1 MSHLPLLS
9 PSIALIAGAL
19 VGSLHASS
27 PAQQVQD
34 PAAQGLGFWNAE
46 QWVPLEADGTS
57 IGLRFEDGVRDAQ
70 IRSLLATLP
79 GLAAGQADSA
89 LIHVGHTVYLN
100 TAAGTS
106 AADAWKLCDEAL
118 QQPGVMSASPR
129 LWAPHQDPYYLTEE
143 VLVRWHEGTSAAQRE
158 ALTSGLQR
166 TATLDY
172 TFNPGDVYRV
182 PAGQDALA
190 ISNQLA
196 ESGLVEF
203 AIPDFQ
209 LLRVT
214 YAGTNDPLYGNQWHL
229 ESTGQNGAGVDEDID
244 VEGAWDITR
253 GTSSVITA
261 VVDTGVELLHP
272 DLVEN
277 LVQGIDVL
285 SNDNDPKAE
294 DGRWLIFNWYESH
307 STSVSGVVSARGDN
321 GAGVSGVAPRA
332 KVMPIRFLSE
342 LFGPTPTV
350 QDEAD
355 AFNFACANGAS
366 VINNSWGPVAGATLP
381 ASTKAAIDNCNQNG
395 RGGLGSII
403 FFAAGNSGS
412 NNSNNGYAAYPG
424 VLGVTAVNDQGV
436 LSNYS
441 SYGPTVD
448 VCAPSNG
455 GVNGI
460 TTTDRLGSVG
470 YDNGDY
476 TDAFGG
482 TSSASPTAAGVMALI
497 LSAAPHLTR
506 AEAIEVLLTTTDIVD
521 PANGNYD
528 LNGHSDWYG
537 YGRANAAAAV
547 AEAATRAS
555 GGVANTLYLNGP
567 TFPAA
572 GTSPVF
578 NFSGA
583 GATQPFYAV
592 WSTGAYGSTFQGH
605 AFDVNSGFQLLST
618 GTTDASGNGSFSATL
633 PPAAAGLLVMLEVA
647 SADPMTGAWTD
658 SNGHLMLIL

>member
-1 MSHLPLLS
+1 MSHFIPFLS
-9 PSIALIAGAL
+9 PTTALIAGAL
-19 VGSLHASS
+19 AVGSLQAQE
-27 PAQQVQD
+27 PA
-34 PAAQGLGFWNAE
+34 PQGLGFWNAE
-46 QWVPLEADGTS
+46 QWIPLEADGSS
-57 IGLRFEDGVRDAQ
+57 IGLRFEDGLNQAQ
-70 IRSLLATLP
+70 IRQLLSQLPSLAN
-79 GLAAGQADSA
+79 GQADQA
-89 LIHVGHTVYLN
+89 LIHLGHTVYLN
-100 TAAGTS
+100 TAVGTTS
-106 AADAWKLCDEAL
+106 ADAWKLCQEAL
-118 QQPGVMSASPR
+118 QMPGVMSASPK

-143 VLVRWHEGTSAAQRE
+143 ILVRWQPGTSAAVRE
-158 ALTSGLQR
+158 AWTSDLTR
-166 TATLDY
+166 TASLDY
-172 TFNPGDVYRV
+172 ANNPGDVYRV
-182 PAGQDALA
+182 PAGQDALH

-214 YAGTNDPLYGNQWHL
+214 YAGTNDPIYGDQWHL

-253 GTSSVITA
+253 GTSTVVTA
-261 VVDTGVELLHP
+261 VVDTGVELQHP
-272 DLVEN
+272 DLIDN

-307 STSVSGVVSARGDN
+307 STSVSGVVAARGDN
-321 GAGVSGVAPRA
+321 GIGVSGVAPRS

-342 LFGPTPTV
+342 LFGPSPTT

-355 AFNFACANGAS
+355 AFNFACANGAA
-366 VINNSWGPVAGATLP
+366 VINNSWGPAFGATLP

-395 RGGLGSII
+395 RGGLGSIV
-403 FFAAGNSGS
+403 FFAAGNGGS
-412 NNSNNGYAAYPG
+412 NNSNNGYAAYSG

-460 TTTDRLGSVG
+460 TTTDRLGNIG
-470 YDNGDY
+470 YSNGDY
-476 TDAFGG
+476 TDGFGG

-497 LSAAPHLTR
+497 LSANPLLTR
-506 AEAIEVLLTTTDIVD
+506 NEAIEVLLTTTDIVD

-528 LNGHSDWYG
+528 VNGHSDWYG

-547 AEAATRAS
+547 AEAAARAATGAS
-555 GGVANTLYLNGP
+555 NTLYLNGP

-572 GTSPVF
+572 GTSPAF
-578 NFSGA
+578 DLSGA
-583 GATQPFYAV
+583 AANIPFYAV
-592 WSTGAYGSTFQGH
+592 WSLADFGSTYQGH
-605 AFDVNSGFQLLST
+605 AFDVNANYQLLT
-618 GTTDASGNGSFSATL
+618 AGTTNANGEAAFSATL
-633 PPAAAGLLVMLEVA
+633 PPSAAGMMVMLEVA
-647 SADPMTGAWTD
+647 AADPMTGVWTD
-658 SNGHLMLIL
+658 SNGHLMLIQ